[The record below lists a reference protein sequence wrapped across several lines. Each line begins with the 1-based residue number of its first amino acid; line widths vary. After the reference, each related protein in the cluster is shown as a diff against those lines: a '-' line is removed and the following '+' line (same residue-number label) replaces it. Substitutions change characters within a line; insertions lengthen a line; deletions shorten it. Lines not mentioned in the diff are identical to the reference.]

1 MGRAIF
7 SSPRFTLSGLPGAS
21 PGGHSVSISGRPSQ
35 KTQNRPGSEL
45 YHNLIFSARST
56 FERGK
61 LRTLRP
67 IKTWRLLDGDL
78 PLSRRRAEI
87 VLFDLVQQGLVADLQ
102 VVCGDF
108 AVPSRNFQRL
118 RYRCSFSSP
127 L

>member
-7 SSPRFTLSGLPGAS
+7 SSPRFTLSGLPGES
-21 PGGHSVSISGRPSQ
+21 PGGRSVSISGRPSQ
-35 KTQNRPGSEL
+35 KTLNRPGSEL
-45 YHNLIFSARST
+45 YHNLFFSARST
-56 FERGK
+56 LERGE
-61 LRTLRP
+61 LRTLHP
-67 IKTWRLLDGDL
+67 IKTWRLRDGDL

-118 RYRCSFSSP
+118 GDRRGLSSP